1 MYPQLNTATMGAVIH
16 YTEIDVRTCVE
27 RRIAAIA
34 RELAE
39 LGSDLDPE
47 RVFQVEALG
56 YVVDPLTGYLSEV
69 GHAW

>member
-1 MYPQLNTATMGAVIH
+1 MYPQSNTKPISTAIH

-34 RELAE
+34 QELE
-39 LGSDLDPE
+39 EVGSSLDAE

-56 YVVDPLTGYLSEV
+56 YIIDVETGMVTE
-69 GHAW
+69 APA

>member
-1 MYPQLNTATMGAVIH
+1 MYPQPNTTPTNAVIH

-34 RELAE
+34 RELVE
-39 LGSDLDPE
+39 LGSTLDAE

-56 YVVDPLTGYLSEV
+56 YIVDVQTGLVHRE
-69 GHAW
+69 AEA

>member
-1 MYPQLNTATMGAVIH
+1 MYPQPNTEVTSAVIH
-16 YTEIDVRTCVE
+16 YTEIDIRTCVE

-39 LGSDLDPE
+39 LGSTLDPE

-56 YVVDPLTGYLSEV
+56 YIVDVQTGLVHVE
-69 GHAW
+69 AEA